1 MKAFLL
7 KIDKCGKCE
16 LCKRSQIIRIQKK
29 LKCMCYNI
37 GERERV
43 EVSKKKG
50 KKRGI
55 L

>member
-7 KIDKCGKCE
+7 KTDKCGKCE
-16 LCKRSQIIRIQKK
+16 LCKRSQITWIQKK

-37 GERERV
+37 GERGREWRCQK
-43 EVSKKKG
+43 EDEKG
-50 KKRGI
+50 GI

>member
-7 KIDKCGKCE
+7 KTDKCGKCE

-37 GERERV
+37 GERGREWRCQ
-43 EVSKKKG
+43 EEEKKG
-50 KKRGI
+50 GI